1 MPRHRTAALAGL
13 AAALAVAGCA
23 RLKPGP
29 PPQKAPAVTVIRP
42 GTAPVTTY
50 WEYNGYLEEVE
61 KVDVRA
67 RVKGFLTR
75 VNFRE
80 GTEVTG
86 AFRWLNGDLL
96 YPGDLLYQIDK
107 REYVTAKAKAEADL
121 AKARADVL
129 KAEADIENYKAQVGL
144 AKVELKRVEDAV
156 AKGVESQTALDKAK
170 GVVAVNSA
178 LQAAA
183 EGGRAASVAAV
194 DSAAA
199 AVRSAD
205 IQLGY
210 TDVRAKIS
218 GRINRTLVTEGNL
231 VGQSDQTL
239 LTTIVRVD
247 ELYVYFDAPEADLVA
262 YQRASSRLPQP
273 DPTSQTIDV
282 EVKVETEDGYLH
294 RGKIDFRENKVE
306 TATGTVRI
314 RGRIPNP
321 PGPTGER
328 ELYPGLFARVRV
340 PGGEPRP
347 QPVIPEDALM
357 AGQEGRFVYVVAA
370 DGAVAK
376 RIVKVGPAVFRAPPP
391 EPGVVVPGWV
401 LVNPS
406 PGPPPEKGPPPPTR
420 RPVKS
425 VVAITDGLRPDDRV
439 VVEGMQKA
447 RPGGQAVPEEW
458 RFEPP
463 PADKK

>member
-13 AAALAVAGCA
+13 AAALAVAGCG
-23 RLKPGP
+23 RSKSGP
-29 PPQKAPAVTVIRP
+29 PPQKAPAVTVVRP
-42 GTAPVTTY
+42 GTAPVVSY

-67 RVKGFLTR
+67 RVKGFLNR
-75 VNFRE
+75 INFRE

-86 AFRWLNGDLL
+86 QFKWVNGDTL

-107 REYVTAKAKAEADL
+107 REYLTAKAKAEADL
-121 AKARADVL
+121 AKAKADVL
-129 KAEADIENYKAQVGL
+129 KADADIENYKAQVSL
-144 AKVELKRVEDAV
+144 ARVELKRAEEAV
-156 AKGVESQTALDKAK
+156 SRAAESRTALDKAK
-170 GVVAVNSA
+170 SVVDVNLA

-183 EGGRAASVAAV
+183 EGARGAAAAAV

-199 AVRSAD
+199 AVRTAD

-210 TDVRAKIS
+210 TDVRAKVS

-231 VGQSDQTL
+231 VGQADPTL
-239 LTTIVRVD
+239 LTTIVRVN

-294 RGKIDFRENKVE
+294 RGKIDFRENRVE
-306 TATGTVRI
+306 TSTGTVRI

-340 PGGEPRP
+340 PSGAPVP
-347 QPVIPEDALM
+347 QLVLPEDALM

-370 DGAVAK
+370 DGTVAK
-376 RIVKVGPAVFRAPPP
+376 RIVKVGPTVFKAPPP
-391 EPGVVVPGWV
+391 EPGVAAPGWV
-401 LVNPS
+401 MVNPN

-425 VVAITDGLRPDDRV
+425 VVAITDGLKPDDRV

-447 RPGGQAVPEEW
+447 RPGAPAAAEEW

-463 PADKK
+463 ADRK